1 VSRTIDSDAIEEVA
15 ATFAGFDFDFFRR
28 VWGAGIEIYE
38 RRIRALGF
46 TDKEHVLDCGFGMAQ
61 WLVAL
66 GDANARV
73 TGLEYEQSR
82 VDAARLLLARLDI
95 TNVSVGQG
103 SIEAMPYADASF
115 DAVFCYGVL
124 FLADVRKGLRELHRV
139 LKPGG
144 TLYFTANGIG
154 WFLHLI
160 VNEHNKTAHYDPRAI
175 GARAFES
182 SVRYYAT
189 GEATPG
195 AQLAVPSEVMRRHL
209 TELGFAS
216 IEIAPEAGLARA
228 VDPTIASFYPTA
240 EHFGHENV
248 YEVRCTR

>member
-1 VSRTIDSDAIEEVA
+1 MARQIESSTIDEVA
-15 ATFAGFDFDFFRR
+15 KTFTGFDADFFRR
-28 VWGAGIEIYE
+28 VWGAGLEVYE
-38 RRIRALGF
+38 RRIRAWGF
-46 TDKEHVLDCGFGMAQ
+46 TGKEHVLDCGFGMAQ

-66 GDANARV
+66 GDANTRV
-73 TGLEYEQSR
+73 TGLEYEQNR
-82 VDAARLLLARLDI
+82 VDAARHLLAKLDI

-124 FLADVRKGLRELHRV
+124 FLADVKKGLAELHRV

-195 AQLAVPSEVMRRHL
+195 AQLAVPSDVMRRHL
-209 TELGFAS
+209 ADLGFAS
-216 IEIAPEAGLARA
+216 IEIAPEAGLAQR
-228 VDPTIASFYPTA
+228 VDPTIASFYPTT

-248 YEVRCTR
+248 YEVRCTK